1 MRDFDDLDDLGSEG
15 EFRTFRQ
22 ALLDLLRG
30 RLARP
35 LRPASEGLL
44 WIASA
49 LLLGT
54 NLLLILT
61 VFGNLVGG
69 LGPATPARLLWVALG
84 MDLVGAGLLAW
95 IIWDAAWWIDG
106 RPRRIRRAA
115 AILLLVW
122 VGLTAIWRF
131 ALPAALGTNLEA
143 LFTSFL
149 TGTVTGFADVRGDL
163 PVMYNLFGIW
173 IAATTVFVAAHVLL
187 AIARWTAAPDD
198 WVRGL
203 PVYAWL
209 LGGGISLLAT
219 VFIVVSFLDVLAG
232 RPLADNFNAWLV
244 AKMIVAPNVFI
255 SGYASS
261 LDLGRRIRSGRPEV
275 PRWRERPL

>member
-1 MRDFDDLDDLGSEG
+1 MRDDFEDLGSEG

-30 RLARP
+30 RLAGPRRP
-35 LRPASEGLL
+35 SSEGLL

-69 LGPATPARLLWVALG
+69 LGPATPGRTLWVALG
-84 MDLVGAGLLAW
+84 MDLLGAGLLAW
-95 IIWDAAWWIDG
+95 TVWDAAWQIGG
-106 RPRRIRRAA
+106 RPGRIRRAA
-115 AILLLVW
+115 ALLLLVW

-149 TGTVTGFADVRGDL
+149 TGPVTGSADVRRDL
-163 PVMYNLFGIW
+163 PAMYNLFGIW
-173 IAATTVFVAAHVLL
+173 IAAATVFVAAHVLL
-187 AIARWTAAPDD
+187 AFARWTAAADD

-209 LGGGISLLAT
+209 LGAGISLLAT
-219 VFIVVSFLDVLAG
+219 VFIVLSFLYVLAG
-232 RPLADNFNAWLV
+232 RPLADDFNAWLV
-244 AKMIVAPNVFI
+244 AKMIVAPNVFV

-261 LDLGRRIRSGRPEV
+261 LDLGRRIRSGRPEA
-275 PRWRERPL
+275 PRWRARLP